1 MDKLRR
7 TSLLSIQVLYSG
19 KMLDSPNYVA
29 SKEKGELVP
38 MVTLNKFDNE
48 EDEWTWWEKLHIIF
62 KMFIGDEMG
71 RSDSFSSN
79 SNLVRE

>member
-1 MDKLRR
+1 M
-7 TSLLSIQVLYSG
+7 YSG

-62 KMFIGDEMG
+62 KMFLGDEMG
-71 RSDSFSSN
+71 VTALLPPTLHSS
-79 SNLVRE
+79 L

>member
-1 MDKLRR
+1 
-7 TSLLSIQVLYSG
+7 
-19 KMLDSPNYVA
+19 MLDSPNYVA

-71 RSDSFSSN
+71 GYNFVLKQFLN
-79 SNLVRE
+79 SNLDVDREQQPRTLEDWIC

>member
-1 MDKLRR
+1 
-7 TSLLSIQVLYSG
+7 
-19 KMLDSPNYVA
+19 MLDSPNYVA

-48 EDEWTWWEKLHIIF
+48 EDEWTWWEQLHIIF

-71 RSDSFSSN
+71 GFTFAKTLSQFQS
-79 SNLVRE
+79 

>member
-1 MDKLRR
+1 
-7 TSLLSIQVLYSG
+7 
-19 KMLDSPNYVA
+19 MLDSPNYVA

-38 MVTLNKFDNE
+38 MVTLNKFANE

-71 RSDSFSSN
+71 RFTLCSKPFLN
-79 SNLVRE
+79 SNIDRKQQPRTLEDWIC

>member
-1 MDKLRR
+1 
-7 TSLLSIQVLYSG
+7 
-19 KMLDSPNYVA
+19 MLDSPNYVA